1 MEEIIYY
8 LVDNPVEAISTFF
21 GIICVYLNA
30 KENIWAWPT
39 GIISVG
45 LGIYIFLQFKLYGDM
60 GLHIIYVIL
69 GFYGWYNWLYGGKK
83 QEGVKIHTAPNKEM
97 QAVLLGGGIGTA
109 VLGYFLD
116 TNTDSDVPYL
126 DALTT
131 VFSLIAQYQLTKKLI
146 ENWLIWI
153 AVDVICIGL
162 YYYKGLYIFTFLYF
176 VYLLLATMGYLNWR
190 KLMLRQEFA

>member
-1 MEEIIYY
+1 MEEIYHY
-8 LVDNPVEAISTFF
+8 LITNEVETISTVF

-39 GIISVG
+39 GIISVA

-69 GFYGWYNWLYGGKK
+69 GFYGWYNWLYGGK
-83 QEGVKIHTAPNKEM
+83 QHTGVKIHQTAATEL
-97 QAVLLGGGIGTA
+97 QLFIISGLAGTG

-116 TNTDSDVPYL
+116 AGTDSDVPYL
-126 DALTT
+126 DAMTT
-131 VFSLIAQYQLTKKLI
+131 VFSLIAQYQLTKKQI

-153 AVDVICIGL
+153 AVDVVCIGL
-162 YYYKGLYIFTFLYF
+162 YYYKGLYIYTFLYV
-176 VYLLLATMGYLNWR
+176 VYLFLATMGYFNWR
-190 KLMLRQEFA
+190 KLMVKEAFV